1 MSLTVVSFGVAVR
14 VGGEYDADGVRG
26 FVLLAATPSPALL
39 TPRAARQV
47 ARTLVMFAERARPA
61 TGQRAVEPKERKE
74 GTMDETRRRKHD
86 PGRKVPH
93 AS

>member
-1 MSLTVVSFGVAVR
+1 MSLTVVSFGAAVR
-14 VGGEYDADGVRG
+14 IGGEYDDDGQRG

-61 TGQRAVEPKERKE
+61 RAKHE
-74 GTMDETRRRKHD
+74 GLVLPHEGEHQSQAHAQ
-86 PGRKVPH
+86 GR
-93 AS
+93 ALGR